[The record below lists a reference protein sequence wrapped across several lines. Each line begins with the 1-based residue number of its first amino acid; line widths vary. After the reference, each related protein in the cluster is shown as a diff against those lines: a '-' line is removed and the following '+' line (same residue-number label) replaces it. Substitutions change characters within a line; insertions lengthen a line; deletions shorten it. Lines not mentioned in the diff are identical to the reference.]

1 MTRSPQAR
9 TNRLTR
15 PSIAVAAAV
24 AVTAGV
30 VAAAPDAKTAEPAP
44 KLSLIAATTSVTLD
58 SWKED
63 PGVYLD
69 LGTYLTS
76 ENGAFELKV
85 TRKSYKDPVVATQV
99 LRNGKKTTTKALPAG
114 LVKDFSGLP
123 DFARISVTDAAGKT
137 VLKQT
142 ESFCPNNAS
151 GRIRPDA
158 PANSKYPQS
167 CPVNPFTLGSVW
179 GVENGWA
186 SNTYAGYYAK
196 PVQLAA
202 GTYTAK
208 ISVTKKYR
216 DLFGIANKPRSV
228 KVTVRERSWEQ
239 EEQGGGAAAR
249 SAAPRSSQSAESAAG
264 HQGHGGHEGHQGH
277 QGHDGHGQAAD
288 APAASAHAAPAASAH
303 AAHGAPARPEAPAA
317 RTAGATP
324 TFNVGHGPY
333 PPAPPALPWAL
344 KKESL
349 QRQAFSAARVGDR
362 AGQTDGSRQA
372 PAARP
377 NAKRPAGK
385 ATVPD
390 VPKPDLRSLPAY
402 GITVSDGYEDVPG
415 KDYLAFSANVWN
427 AGPAKL
433 VVDGFRSPGKKLMDA
448 YQYFYDAK
456 GKQVGYTPTGTM
468 EWDPRPG
475 HEHWHFT
482 DFASYRLLKADKK
495 ESVRSGKEAFCLA
508 NTDAVDYT
516 VKNANWHPDNT
527 DLSTACG
534 QENSISVREVL
545 DVGSGDT
552 YTQDLPGQSFD
563 ITGLPNGTYYIQ
575 VLANPENRLKETN
588 HKNNS
593 ALRKVILGGKKGA
606 RTVKVPAH
614 HLVDAN

>member
-1 MTRSPQAR
+1 MMTRPQQGR
-9 TNRLTR
+9 THRLTR
-15 PSIAVAAAV
+15 PSIAIAAAV

-30 VAAAPDAKTAEPAP
+30 VAAAPDAKTAEPTP
-44 KLSLIAATTSVTLD
+44 KLSLIAASKSVTLD

-85 TRKSYKDPVVATQV
+85 TRKSYKDPVVVTQV
-99 LRNGKKTTTKALPAG
+99 LRKGKKTTSKALPAG

-123 DFARISVTDAAGKT
+123 DFAQVSVTNAAGKT
-137 VLKQT
+137 VLKQS
-142 ESFCPNNAS
+142 EAFCPNNAS

-186 SNTYAGYYAK
+186 SNTYAGYYSE
-196 PVQLAA
+196 PVKLAA

-208 ISVTKKYR
+208 ISVAKKYR
-216 DLFGIANKPRSV
+216 DLFGIANKPQTV
-228 KVTVRERSWEQ
+228 KVTVRERSYDD
-239 EEQGGGAAAR
+239 EEGAAA
-249 SAAPRSSQSAESAAG
+249 APRGAARKSAAG
-264 HQGHGGHEGHQGH
+264 HAGHGAGHEGHGT
-277 QGHDGHGQAAD
+277 AAE
-288 APAASAHAAPAASAH
+288 APAASAGHGAH
-303 AAHGAPARPEAPAA
+303 AAHGAPARTEAPAA
-317 RTAGATP
+317 RTTGAGP

-349 QRQAFSAARVGDR
+349 QRQAFSAAKVGDR
-362 AGQTDGSRQA
+362 SGQTDGSRQA
-372 PAARP
+372 PGARP
-377 NAKRPAGK
+377 NAKRPTGK

-402 GITVSDGYEDVPG
+402 GITVSDGYEEVPG

-563 ITGLPNGTYYIQ
+563 ITNLPNGTYYIQ

-593 ALRKVILGGKKGA
+593 ALRKVVLGGKKGA

-614 HLVDAN
+614 DLVNAN